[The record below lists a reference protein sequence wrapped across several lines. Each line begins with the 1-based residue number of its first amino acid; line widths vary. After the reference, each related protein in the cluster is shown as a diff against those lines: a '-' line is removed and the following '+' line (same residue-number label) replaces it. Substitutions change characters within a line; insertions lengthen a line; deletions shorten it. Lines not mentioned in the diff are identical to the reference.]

1 MGTCGQCGRRPGGGS
16 IGLNALFIPTRAVM
30 GPVGARSVVIVRQG
44 KSERRIIRVG
54 PDIDG
59 RIEVLEGLSLGD
71 TVIVAGQALL
81 RDGSTVRIVPPLSPG
96 EAPASPGVDTPSAPV
111 TPVSSTP
118 TRKSE

>member
-1 MGTCGQCGRRPGGGS
+1 
-16 IGLNALFIPTRAVM
+16 M

-59 RIEVLEGLSLGD
+59 KLEVLEGLAFGD
-71 TVIVAGQALL
+71 TVIVAGQALR

-96 EAPASPGVDTPSAPV
+96 ESPSSSPADTLSSV
-111 TPVSSTP
+111 TTPVSTP

>member
-1 MGTCGQCGRRPGGGS
+1 
-16 IGLNALFIPTRAVM
+16 M
-30 GPVGARSVVIVRQG
+30 GPVGARSVVVVRQG
-44 KSERRIIRVG
+44 KSERRIVRVG

-59 RIEVLEGLSLGD
+59 RIEVLEGLAVGD

-96 EAPASPGVDTPSAPV
+96 ETQPPAVADTPSAAV
-111 TPVSSTP
+111 TPVSRTP